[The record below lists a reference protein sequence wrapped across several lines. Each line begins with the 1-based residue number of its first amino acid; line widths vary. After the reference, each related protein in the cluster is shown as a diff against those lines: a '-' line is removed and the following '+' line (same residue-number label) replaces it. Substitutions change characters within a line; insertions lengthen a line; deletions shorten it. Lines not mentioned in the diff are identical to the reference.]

1 MTNFHT
7 PNLVTQCNTCN
18 GIILPLSFMQIKK
31 QNSLSWQIIIF
42 VMFFV
47 GRFCFYNGSDVN
59 IQIRHSKI
67 IQAKWVVPSWDGPF
81 LATNLPEWA
90 RSAHLRV
97 HFRHH

>member
-1 MTNFHT
+1 MTNCHT
-7 PNLVTQCNTCN
+7 PNLLTQCNTCN

-47 GRFCFYNGSDVN
+47 GSDVN